1 MIDSI
6 SIKNTASFDKNIGV
20 KINEL
25 KKINFVYGSNG
36 SGKTTIS
43 NLVANSTESEYQD
56 CQIIWQHNQ
65 QLQSLV
71 YNKKFREQNFGN
83 GTIEGVFT
91 LGQATKEEIELIS
104 LKQADLSKIK
114 EEGIQKKETLDKQK
128 LASVETEKKF
138 KEKFWLDIYKKY
150 ENHFKEAFKGSMQ
163 KETFKSKLI
172 SEFANNTSAT
182 LSFDELA
189 IKSKTIFGKAP
200 ESISYLKTISFD
212 QILKIENEEIWIK
225 KIIGKSDVDIATLI
239 QKLNIND
246 WVNQGRSYLQDD
258 NICPFCQNETI
269 TKEFREKLDDYFDET
284 FTTSIKQVGKIND
297 DYNLLTANLVNELI
311 QVESS
316 EKVNQGTKLNLDTF
330 SAYLKTLSSQF
341 TSNKELLKNKVKEPS
356 RSVELISTKD
366 QLENI
371 EELLKE
377 ANIEIKKHN
386 DIVDN
391 YATERA
397 GLIKAIWKYITNEFT
412 KDIESYQKTTNGLQA
427 GISSLDKQYN
437 EKITAYKTL
446 SKEIKKLTNNVTS
459 IEPTVNKINTT
470 LKKFGFLNFEIV
482 PSKSKPNHY
491 QLQRENGESA
501 DSSLSEGEITFITFL
516 YFMQL
521 AKGATNKEEISEERI
536 LVVDDPISSLDST
549 ILFVVSTLLKGVIED
564 IKNDVGNI
572 KQLILLTHNVYFHK
586 EASFI
591 NGRESKNNKTNYW
604 ILRKNTNISTIQ
616 SFGMNNPISTS
627 YELLWQELK
636 NKEHNSGVTIQNT
649 MRRIIENYFKI
660 LGKYGDDDLIQ
671 NFKTQEEQ
679 EICRSLIC
687 WINDGSHS
695 IADDLFIE
703 LQEDSLDKYSKVFK
717 DIFELTNHKGHYEMM
732 MGPEN

>member
-1 MIDSI
+1 MEAE
-6 SIKNTASFDKNIGV
+6 N
-20 KINEL
+20 
-25 KKINFVYGSNG
+25 
-36 SGKTTIS
+36 
-43 NLVANSTESEYQD
+43 
-56 CQIIWQHNQ
+56 
-65 QLQSLV
+65 
-71 YNKKFREQNFGN
+71 
-83 GTIEGVFT
+83 
-91 LGQATKEEIELIS
+91 
-104 LKQADLSKIK
+104 
-114 EEGIQKKETLDKQK
+114 
-128 LASVETEKKF
+128 KF

-150 ENHFKEAFKGSMQ
+150 EKVFKEAFKRSMQ
-163 KETFKSKLI
+163 KETFKSKLL
-172 SEFANNTSAT
+172 SEFANNTSSL
-182 LSFDELA
+182 LSFDELKA
-189 IKSKTIFGKAP
+189 KSETIFGKVP
-200 ESISYLKTISFD
+200 EAIPYLKTISFD
-212 QILKIENEEIWIK
+212 QILIIENEKIWIT
-225 KIIGKSDVDIATLI
+225 KIIGKSDVNIAILI

-258 NICPFCQNETI
+258 NVCPFCQNETI
-269 TKEFREKLDDYFDET
+269 TEKFRKKLEDYFDET
-284 FTTSIKQVGKIND
+284 FTTSIKQVGKFNN
-297 DYNLLTANLVNELI
+297 DYNLLASNLVNELT
-311 QVESS
+311 QVESN
-316 EKVNQGTKLNLDTF
+316 EKVNQETKLKLDTF
-330 SAYLKTLSSQF
+330 SAYLKILSSQF
-341 TSNKELLKNKVKEPS
+341 TSNKELLKDKVKEPS
-356 RSVELISTKD
+356 RNVELISTKD
-366 QLENI
+366 QLKNI
-371 EELLKE
+371 EELITA
-377 ANIEIKKHN
+377 ANKEIKKHN
-386 DIVDN
+386 DIVSN

-397 GLIKAIWKYITNEFT
+397 NLIKAIWKYIINEFK
-412 KDIESYQKTTNGLQA
+412 KDIELYQKTTNGLQA
-427 GISSLDKQYN
+427 GFSIIDKQYN
-437 EKITAYKTL
+437 EKITSYKAL

-491 QLQRENGESA
+491 QLLRENGELA

-564 IKNDVGNI
+564 IKKDAGNI

-591 NGRESKNNKTNYW
+591 NGRESENKKTNYW
-604 ILRKNTNISTIQ
+604 ILRKNTKISTIQ
-616 SFGMNNPISTS
+616 SFGMKNPIQTS

-660 LGKYGDDDLIQ
+660 LGKYGDDELIQ
-671 NFKTQEEQ
+671 KFASQEEQ

-717 DIFELTNHKGHYEMM
+717 DIFELTNHQGHYEMM
-732 MGPEN
+732 MGAKN